1 MLHIYFLNDIIK
13 KAVYSIMLQTDVSI
27 SHTHSK
33 QSCFYFLFSVP
44 ETPPLILKAKGSA
57 NRCRMIP
64 MML

>member
-1 MLHIYFLNDIIK
+1 MLCMTYITYFL
-13 KAVYSIMLQTDVSI
+13 KAVCSIKPQTDVYI
-27 SHTHSK
+27 SSTHSK

-57 NRCRMIP
+57 NKCRMMP